1 MPRPP
6 KLTFAA
12 LLVGIFAFL
21 LASSTSARQTEA
33 LTIPGQLIAGTPNGA
48 AIPPS
53 LPVTLQMISVR
64 EGILQTQETFTDAGG
79 NFTFVNVPR
88 FSEGSE
94 IFYVISAT
102 YTNLVQRTPPFSAE
116 DVDEQGTIELH
127 LYETTDELGG
137 LEIAQGTSQVDFTD
151 VQRVGLKILL
161 ELQVFNYGDH
171 IPYFTVTDRD
181 ANVRS
186 ASFHFE
192 LPVGAYNI
200 APEGES
206 GADRFIIQ
214 EGPISVIYD
223 TIPIFPNWPA
233 PHIIRLSYFL
243 PYTNGA
249 VIDQIFPV
257 TVNNFAVWVPK
268 NEIQVTSDLFER
280 TEDIQP
286 ASSTL
291 TYQVYD
297 QKSPLPA
304 NQNLK
309 FTLEGV
315 PDLSPATTSDSSDEE
330 ASAWVVLLLAIVGLA
345 IGGGV
350 GYWVWQSRR
359 KAATL
364 IGDSPDKGTSG
375 KL

>member
-1 MPRPP
+1 MPHPQ
-6 KLTFAA
+6 KLASA
-12 LLVGIFAFL
+12 LLLLGCLALWFAP
-21 LASSTSARQTEA
+21 SISAHQTET
-33 LTIPGQLIAGTPNGA
+33 LTIPGQLVVGTPNGTA
-48 AIPPS
+48 MPPS
-53 LPVTLQMISVR
+53 LPITLQIISVR
-64 EGILQTQETFTDAGG
+64 EGVLQNQETFSDADG

-88 FSEGSE
+88 FSEGGE

-116 DVDEQGTIELH
+116 DVDEQVTIELR
-127 LYETTDELGG
+127 LYETTDQLGG

-151 VQRVGLKILL
+151 IQRVGLKILL

-171 IPYFTVTDRD
+171 IPYFTVTDSD
-181 ANVRS
+181 ENVRS

-214 EGPISVIYD
+214 EGPISVVYD
-223 TIPIFPNWPA
+223 TVPIFPNWPA

-268 NEIQVTSDLFER
+268 NEIQVTSELFEQ
-280 TEDIQP
+280 TEDVQP
-286 ASSTL
+286 PSSTL
-291 TYQVYD
+291 IYQVYD

-315 PDLSPATTSDSSDEE
+315 PDLSTTTSSDSSDEG
-330 ASAWVVLLLAIVGLA
+330 ASAWVVLLLAFIGLA
-345 IGGGV
+345 MGGGI
-350 GYWVWQSRR
+350 GYWVWQARR
-359 KAATL
+359 EAATAL
-364 IGDSPDKGTSG
+364 IDKGTSQ
-375 KL
+375 KS